1 LIKDINEEIVVYYK
15 EDNFEL
21 DELKYNYSKKLNSE
35 EMKILY
41 KVLMIIISS
50 YKHLKLF
57 DFAENDDANSYMEEF
72 LSHLP
77 QYDPK
82 LPEYDTRNSIL
93 FDFLLSLEL
102 RYL

>member
-1 LIKDINEEIVVYYK
+1 MIKEINEEIVVYFK
-15 EDNFEL
+15 GDNFVI
-21 DELKYNYSKKLNSE
+21 DELKYNYSKKLSSE

-50 YKHLKLF
+50 KKHLGLF
-57 DFAENDDANSYMEEF
+57 NFIDNFYEFYMEEF